1 MVFLIVHLMVFLIV
15 SDMHSNLESLDAFLE
30 YSQDLAYDKI
40 VNLGDVV
47 GYNANPNEVVDW
59 VRKNADVSLAGN
71 HDYAVLD
78 KTDTSYFNGYALDA
92 CLWTQTVLS
101 KRNTKYLDSLPVM
114 QKKYKITWAH
124 SSPYEPE
131 RWHYISNTHDGETN
145 FEYFATRLC
154 FVGHTH
160 LPLILKENPDETVEG
175 GFSETYEL
183 ESDCR
188 YIINVGSLGQ
198 PRDGDPRATF
208 VTYDTKTDT
217 VQYHRYEY
225 PLESTQAKILAAG
238 LPAYLADRLA
248 VGH

>member
-1 MVFLIVHLMVFLIV
+1 
-15 SDMHSNLESLDAFLE
+15 
-30 YSQDLAYDKI
+30 
-40 VNLGDVV
+40 
-47 GYNANPNEVVDW
+47 
-59 VRKNADVSLAGN
+59 
-71 HDYAVLD
+71 
-78 KTDTSYFNGYALDA
+78 LDA

-188 YIINVGSLGQ
+188 YIINVGSVGQ
-198 PRDGDPRATF
+198 PRDGDNRAKY
-208 VTYDTKTDT
+208 VIWDSASRQVDVRYIAYDIAKTAS
-217 VQYHRYEY
+217 RI
-225 PLESTQAKILAAG
+225 LELGFPEFNAR
-238 LPAYLADRLA
+238 RLW
-248 VGH
+248 

>member
-1 MVFLIVHLMVFLIV
+1 MVFLIV

-30 YSQDLAYDKI
+30 YSKGLAYDKI
-40 VNLGDVV
+40 VNLGDIV

-59 VRKNADVSLAGN
+59 VRKNADISLAGN
-71 HDYAVLD
+71 HDHAVLD
-78 KTDTSYFNGYALDA
+78 KTDTSYFNSYALEA
-92 CLWTQTVLS
+92 CHWTKGVLS
-101 KRNTKYLDSLPVM
+101 AKNTKYLASLPIM
-114 QKKYKITWAH
+114 LKKFKITWAH
-124 SSPYEPE
+124 SSPYKAEA
-131 RWHYISNTHDGETN
+131 WHYISNIYDGEAN
-145 FEYFATRLC
+145 FKCFPTRLC

-175 GFSETYEL
+175 GFSETCEL
-183 ESDCR
+183 KPDCR

-208 VTYDTKTDT
+208 VTYDTKTE
-217 VQYHRYEY
+217 VLQYHRYEY

-238 LPAYLADRLA
+238 LPSYLADRLA